1 MTPFDS
7 GDGIVRHTELRRQF
21 TPDAR
26 EIRLTKGDA
35 ARATAPEMRE
45 FQGLLSLWA
54 SLLGGQGYRIDAV
67 PEEGPG
73 TMVWRAVSPAEQVK
87 ERLG

>member
-1 MTPFDS
+1 MN
-7 GDGIVRHTELRRQF
+7 GEIVRHTGLRMQF

-54 SLLGGQGYRIDAV
+54 QTLGEQGYRIDAA
-67 PEEGPG
+67 PLEGPG
-73 TMVWRAVSPAEQVK
+73 TMRWLAVSPAEQVK